1 MSFKIKLAAI
11 ALSLL
16 PIGAIADT
24 LPAPDGQVV
33 LRVSGL
39 IGVTND
45 TDGAAFDMKML
56 KDLPATEIRTTT
68 IWTEGEQV
76 FLGVSLADLLQRV
89 EATGNKMD
97 AYAINDYNTE
107 IPMSDAVNG
116 GPIVAYMRN
125 GAEMSVRNKGP
136 LWVVYPFDD
145 DPKYMSEQI
154 YSRSIWQLDRIK
166 VVNR

>member
-16 PIGAIADT
+16 PMGASADA
-24 LPAPDGQVV
+24 LPAPDGPVV
-33 LRVSGL
+33 LRVSGQ
-39 IGVTND
+39 ISVTND
-45 TDGAAFDMKML
+45 GDGAAFDMQML
-56 KDLPATEIRTTT
+56 KGLPATEIRTTT

-76 FLGVSLADLLQRV
+76 FVGVSLADLMERV
-89 EATGNKMD
+89 GATGNKMD

-107 IPMSDAVNG
+107 IPMSDAVDG

-154 YSRSIWQLDRIK
+154 YARSIWQLDRIK

>member
-56 KDLPATEIRTTT
+56 KGLPATEIRTTT

-76 FLGVSLADLLQRV
+76 FLGVSLANLLDRV

-107 IPMSDAVNG
+107 IPMSDAVDG

>member
-1 MSFKIKLAAI
+1 MSFKIKLAAV
-11 ALSLL
+11 ALSLFPMGALADAL
-16 PIGAIADT
+16 PT
-24 LPAPDGQVV
+24 PDGQVL

-45 TDGAAFDMKML
+45 DDSAAFDMGML
-56 KDLPATEIRTTT
+56 KGLPTTEIRTTT

-76 FLGVSLADLLQRV
+76 FVGVSLADLLDRV

-107 IPMSDAVNG
+107 IPMSDAVSG
-116 GPIVAYMRN
+116 GPIVAYLRN

-136 LWVVYPFDD
+136 LWVIYPYDD
-145 DPKYMSEQI
+145 NPKYMSEQI

>member
-24 LPAPDGQVV
+24 LPAPDDQVV

-45 TDGAAFDMKML
+45 ADGAAFDMNML

-136 LWVVYPFDD
+136 LWVVYPYDD